1 MGRNRDEEGAD
12 MFGKKKTPEE
22 QAAAQRQRQLTAAA
36 AAAGVTIMGGKVRM
50 PNQQAIPIE
59 GARVTIEAGETARK
73 RITAARVALIGIFA
87 IWAKKDMS
95 QLFITIEHEEGI
107 VLVPV
112 PAKKEAQARIFATMV
127 NGEPTGISK
136 AKDEPPAS

>member
-1 MGRNRDEEGAD
+1 
-12 MFGKKKTPEE
+12 MFGSKKTPEE
-22 QAAAQRQRQLTAAA
+22 KAAAARQRQIAA
-36 AAAGVTIMGGKVRM
+36 AAAGAGVAILGGTVRV
-50 PNQQAIPIE
+50 PNQPRIPIE

-73 RITAARVALIGIFA
+73 RITATRVALIGIFA

-95 QLFITIEHEEGI
+95 QLFITIEHDDGI

-127 NGEPTGISK
+127 NGAPTEVIK
-136 AKDEPPAS
+136 TDPPAA

>member
-1 MGRNRDEEGAD
+1 
-12 MFGKKKTPEE
+12 MFGSKKTPEE
-22 QAAAQRQRQLTAAA
+22 KAAAARQRQITAAA
-36 AAAGVTIMGGKVRM
+36 AAAGVTVMGGKVRM

-73 RITAARVALIGIFA
+73 RITATRVALIGIFA

-95 QLFITIEHEEGI
+95 QLFITIEHDDGI

-127 NGEPTGISK
+127 NGEATGVSK
-136 AKDEPPAS
+136 AEPAQE

>member
-1 MGRNRDEEGAD
+1 
-12 MFGKKKTPEE
+12 MFGSRKSPEE
-22 QAAAQRQRQLTAAA
+22 KAAAARQRQITAAA
-36 AAAGVTIMGGKVRM
+36 ASAGVTVMGGKVRM
-50 PNQQAIPIE
+50 PNQQAIPID

-73 RITAARVALIGIFA
+73 RITATRVALIGIFA

-127 NGEPTGISK
+127 NGEATGVTK
-136 AKDEPPAS
+136 AEPAQE

>member
-1 MGRNRDEEGAD
+1 MGATATQEGAG
-12 MFGKKKTPEE
+12 MFGSKKTPEE
-22 QAAAQRQRQLTAAA
+22 KASAQRQRQLTAAA
-36 AAAGVTIMGGKVRM
+36 ASAGVTIMGGKVRV
-50 PNQQAIPIE
+50 PGQQPIPIE

-73 RITAARVALIGIFA
+73 RITATRVALIGIFA

-112 PAKKEAQARIFATMV
+112 PAKKEAAARVFATMV
-127 NGEPTGISK
+127 NGEATGVSK
-136 AKDEPPAS
+136 ADPAQE

>member
-1 MGRNRDEEGAD
+1 
-12 MFGKKKTPEE
+12 MFGSKKTPEE
-22 QAAAQRQRQLTAAA
+22 KAAAARQRQITAAA
-36 AAAGVTIMGGKVRM
+36 AAAGVTVMGGKVRM
-50 PNQQAIPIE
+50 PNQQPIPIE

-73 RITAARVALIGIFA
+73 RITATRVALIGIFA

-112 PAKKEAQARIFATMV
+112 PARKEAQARVFATMV
-127 NGEPTGISK
+127 NGEATGITK
-136 AKDEPPAS
+136 AEAPQE